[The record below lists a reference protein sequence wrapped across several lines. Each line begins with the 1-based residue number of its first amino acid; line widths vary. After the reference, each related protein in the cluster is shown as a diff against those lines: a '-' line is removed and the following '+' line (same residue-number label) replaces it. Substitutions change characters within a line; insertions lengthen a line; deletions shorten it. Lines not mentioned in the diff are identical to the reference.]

1 MLPKIK
7 QLIEACRGADI
18 PVIYTQ
24 EVHRASHV
32 DMGRELDG
40 NEPDHCIIIG
50 SKSVEIMEEIAPD
63 DK

>member
-1 MLPKIK
+1 
-7 QLIEACRGADI
+7 
-18 PVIYTQ
+18 
-24 EVHRASHV
+24 
-32 DMGRELDG
+32 MGRELGG